1 MGAAGIE
8 IPEWINE
15 HTVER
20 AYRQAL
26 KAQSM
31 RQQGFADK
39 GMRAARARDA
49 HLLKA
54 LEGSAEVL
62 QAMQERQI
70 GRTQRDKS
78 TPYGHKVDLTEYSLW
93 REAYR
98 MCDEGTPTR
107 HFEWIYGAA
116 AMLAGL

>member
-1 MGAAGIE
+1 MGAAGVE

-20 AYRQAL
+20 AYTQAL
-26 KAQSM
+26 RAMAM
-31 RQQGFADK
+31 RQQSFADK

-54 LEGSAEVL
+54 LDGAANVL
-62 QAMQERQI
+62 HQMQERQV
-70 GRTQRDKS
+70 GRTMRDKS
-78 TPYGHKVDLTEYSLW
+78 TPYGQKVDLTEYSLW

-98 MCDEGTPTR
+98 MCDEGTPLP
-107 HFEWIYGAA
+107 HFAWIYGAA
-116 AMLAGL
+116 AVLAGL